1 MRTVWVVLALSSVAA
16 LAFAG
21 CGGDS
26 GTEGTDAGQ
35 ASSGAGSKPAQKPLP
50 ADAPI
55 GKVLARSFPKPR
67 PLPQSPPQA
76 EKWIRAGERA
86 CKGKSPSQVIDEFMP
101 AAEAQTTFT
110 KDQKQM
116 IGEIAHYEKQ
126 ASDSPDFA
134 AGQLAAGVYERSLPE
149 VQGRSGYQGCVY
161 QLALQL
167 RSELS
172 GK

>member
-1 MRTVWVVLALSSVAA
+1 MDQGR
-16 LAFAG
+16 G
-21 CGGDS
+21 
-26 GTEGTDAGQ
+26 
-35 ASSGAGSKPAQKPLP
+35 
-50 ADAPI
+50 
-55 GKVLARSFPKPR
+55 
-67 PLPQSPPQA
+67 
-76 EKWIRAGERA
+76 RA

-172 GK
+172 GKYPRSTDLKPKKGEGEC

>member
-26 GTEGTDAGQ
+26 GTTSADQ
-35 ASSGAGSKPAQKPLP
+35 ASSGAGSRPAQKPLP
-50 ADAPI
+50 PDAPI
-55 GKVLARSFPKPR
+55 SKVLARTFPKPQ
-67 PLPQSPPQA
+67 PLPQSSPQA
-76 EKWIRAGERA
+76 EKWIEAGERA
-86 CKGKSPSQVIDEFMP
+86 CKGKAPADVIDEFMP

-116 IGEIAHYEKQ
+116 LGEIADYEKQ
-126 ASDSPDFA
+126 ASESPDFA
-134 AGQLAAGVYERSLPE
+134 AGQLAGGVYERLLPAAR
-149 VQGRSGYQGCVY
+149 GRSGYQGCVY

-167 RSELS
+167 RRELA